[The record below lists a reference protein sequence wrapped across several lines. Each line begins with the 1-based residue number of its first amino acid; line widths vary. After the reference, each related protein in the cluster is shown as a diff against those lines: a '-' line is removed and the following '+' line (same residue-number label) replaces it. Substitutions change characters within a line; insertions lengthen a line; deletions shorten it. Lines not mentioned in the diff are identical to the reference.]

1 MSGSSSSTSD
11 VASSTSTSGLRS
23 PEYVLRRPTVA
34 SQWPDDV
41 DLDALYVSE
50 RLEVDEI
57 VRSAS
62 DLSVWTVETRRDSTT
77 VYLHAKNSE
86 RLSYS
91 VRAET
96 RVSGTV
102 ADVLECLRAAD
113 NAKLREFQKL
123 LHPRNFLDGEVLYA
137 HEAEAACVQ
146 PAPALESMT
155 LKWLVYS
162 SPKTLGRSKEF
173 CIREYCVLLPQ
184 HPVHGHV
191 GVLKFESYDGA
202 AARYGIR
209 GKSEA
214 YSLTVFEPSSY
225 VVQQTAED
233 PSMVTVTLTLAMRKA
248 RGGESISAG
257 VRLTSLRLA
266 GGLHGLQTAVQQAL
280 FAPAALAHRQEWVN
294 DAKRTNCSLCV
305 QSFGLLKRRHHCRIC
320 GEVVCSACTVFK
332 RVKGDQEVAAKV
344 RVCKACLA
352 KGGSS
357 SAGLGS
363 TMIGGSLHV
372 GSSTTAMGSH
382 LSTALGRRASS
393 MSTDSDVTGSA
404 GTTPVPT
411 GAGVAGT
418 SIGSTSSLTSNE
430 SRSPSDDNPASTTP
444 PPLVF
449 SKGSA
454 LSLNDFDAHVHLTD
468 DASTSSPPPLHKR
481 SSTTSS
487 QGWGTGYEDRPMMGT
502 MHRTASNASITGS
515 RKKGADRRVHYF
527 NEDMEEICML
537 AMETLTCPMA
547 GIRTE
552 DFELVRYYDG
562 KPAPGLPRS
571 LPTFRRLATRGK
583 PCIVLDV
590 SSDKRISGEKRFTAK
605 LQFFVGI
612 PLLVNGVVVGD
623 LCVAD
628 RHARDNIDHKQVE
641 VLNVLGETVTQYMQS
656 DEYQEDLME
665 FKAAASVVRRQP
677 PTGPSSQP
685 VEEEEVN
692 VPLGDT
698 KEVAF

>member
-1 MSGSSSSTSD
+1 MNGDVPTSND
-11 VASSTSTSGLRS
+11 GPGS
-23 PEYVLRRPTVA
+23 PEYPRMPTVA
-34 SQWPDDV
+34 SQWPADV
-41 DLDALYVSE
+41 DLDALYLSE
-50 RLEVDEI
+50 RSEVDEL

-62 DLSVWTVETRRDSTT
+62 VLSVWTVETRKENAM
-77 VYLHAKNSE
+77 VYLHSKNSE

-91 VRAET
+91 VRAVT
-96 RVSGTV
+96 KVSGSVT
-102 ADVLECLRAAD
+102 DVLECLRAVD
-113 NAKLREFQKL
+113 NTSLKGFQKL

-137 HEAEAACVQ
+137 HHADATSVQ
-146 PAPALESMT
+146 DGASFESMT

-173 CIREYCVLLPQ
+173 CIREYCVLMPN
-184 HPVHGHV
+184 HPVHGNV

-209 GKSEA
+209 GKSDV

-225 VVQQTAED
+225 VVQQTPED
-233 PSMVTVTLTLAMRKA
+233 SNMVNVTLTFAMRKA
-248 RGGESISAG
+248 RGGESVSAG

-266 GGLHGLQTAVQQAL
+266 GGLSGMEKAVQQAL
-280 FAPAALAHRQEWVN
+280 FAPAALAQRQEWVN
-294 DAKRTNCSLCV
+294 DAQRTNCSLCTH
-305 QSFGLLKRRHHCRIC
+305 SFGMLKRRHHCRVC

-332 RVKGDQEVAAKV
+332 MVKGDQDVVAKV

-352 KGGSS
+352 KNGSSNGNTNFGNTMVGGSTNFGSTMVGGSS
-357 SAGLGS
+357 NPSGS
-363 TMIGGSLHV
+363 TVSSNGTELDMNGG
-372 GSSTTAMGSH
+372 T
-382 LSTALGRRASS
+382 
-393 MSTDSDVTGSA
+393 
-404 GTTPVPT
+404 GTTPLPN
-411 GAGVAGT
+411 GLGIGT

-430 SRSPSDDNPASTTP
+430 SYSPPNENPASATP
-444 PPLVF
+444 PTIPF
-449 SKGSA
+449 NKGLA
-454 LSLNDFDAHVHLTD
+454 LSLTDFDANAQMSD
-468 DASTSSPPPLHKR
+468 DGGSSPPPFLKR
-481 SSTTSS
+481 TSTTSS
-487 QGWGTGYEDRPMMGT
+487 QGRRTGYEGRPISSVG
-502 MHRTASNASITGS
+502 RTASNASIATS
-515 RKKGADRRVHYF
+515 RKKSSDCRIHYF

-537 AMETLTCPMA
+537 AMETLACPMA

-552 DFELVRYYDG
+552 NFELVRYYDG

-612 PLLVNGVVVGD
+612 PLLVNGEVVGD

-628 RHARDNIDHKQVE
+628 RYARDNIDHKQVE

-665 FKAAASVVRRQP
+665 FKSATKVARRP
-677 PTGPSSQP
+677 PATGPASQP
-685 VEEEEVN
+685 VDEEDSL
-692 VPLGDT
+692 PLKGT

>member
-1 MSGSSSSTSD
+1 MNGD
-11 VASSTSTSGLRS
+11 VPTSTGGPGS
-23 PEYVLRRPTVA
+23 PEYPRMPTVA
-34 SQWPDDV
+34 SQWPADV
-41 DLDALYVSE
+41 DLDALYLSE
-50 RLEVDEI
+50 RSEVDEL

-62 DLSVWTVETRRDSTT
+62 VLSVWTVETRKENAV
-77 VYLHAKNSE
+77 VYLHSKNSE

-91 VRAET
+91 VRAVT
-96 RVSGTV
+96 KVSGSVT
-102 ADVLECLRAAD
+102 DVLECLRAV
-113 NAKLREFQKL
+113 NNTSLKGFQKL

-137 HEAEAACVQ
+137 HHADATSVQ
-146 PAPALESMT
+146 DGASFESMT

-173 CIREYCVLLPQ
+173 CIREYCVLLPN
-184 HPVHGHV
+184 HPVHGNV

-209 GKSEA
+209 GKPDA

-225 VVQQTAED
+225 VVQQTPED
-233 PSMVTVTLTLAMRKA
+233 PNMVNVTLTFAMRKA
-248 RGGESISAG
+248 RGGESVSAG

-266 GGLHGLQTAVQQAL
+266 GGLSGMEKAVQQAL
-280 FAPAALAHRQEWVN
+280 FAPAALAQRQEWVN
-294 DAKRTNCSLCV
+294 DAQRTNCSLCT
-305 QSFGLLKRRHHCRIC
+305 QSFGMLKRRHHCRVC

-332 RVKGDQEVAAKV
+332 MVKGDQDVAAKV

-352 KGGSS
+352 NSGSS
-357 SAGLGS
+357 NGNTNFGN
-363 TMIGGSLHV
+363 TMIGGSTNFGSTMV
-372 GSSTTAMGSH
+372 GGFSNPSGRTVSSNGTDLDMSGS
-382 LSTALGRRASS
+382 T
-393 MSTDSDVTGSA
+393 
-404 GTTPVPT
+404 GTTPLPN
-411 GAGVAGT
+411 GLGVGT
-418 SIGSTSSLTSNE
+418 SIGSTSSLTSSESYSPPNE
-430 SRSPSDDNPASTTP
+430 NPASATP
-444 PPLVF
+444 PAIPYN
-449 SKGSA
+449 KGSA
-454 LSLNDFDAHVHLTD
+454 LSLTDFDANAQMSD
-468 DASTSSPPPLHKR
+468 DGGSSPPLFHKR
-481 SSTTSS
+481 TSTTSS
-487 QGWGTGYEDRPMMGT
+487 QGRGTGFEGRPIDTVG
-502 MHRTASNASITGS
+502 RTASNASIATS
-515 RKKGADRRVHYF
+515 RKKSSDCRIHYF

-537 AMETLTCPMA
+537 AMETLACPMA

-612 PLLVNGVVVGD
+612 PLLVNGEVVGD

-628 RHARDNIDHKQVE
+628 RYARDNIDHKQVE

-665 FKAAASVVRRQP
+665 FKSATKVARRP
-677 PTGPSSQP
+677 PTTGPAPQP
-685 VEEEEVN
+685 VDEEDSS
-692 VPLGDT
+692 PLKDT

>member
-1 MSGSSSSTSD
+1 MNSDVPSSTGGGSG
-11 VASSTSTSGLRS
+11 GLRS
-23 PEYVLRRPTVA
+23 PEYVHRRPTVA
-34 SQWPDDV
+34 SQWPVDV

-62 DLSVWTVETRRDSTT
+62 DLSVWTVETRRDNTT
-77 VYLHAKNSE
+77 VYLHSKNSE

-96 RVSGTV
+96 RVSGSV
-102 ADVLECLRAAD
+102 ADVLECLRAVD
-113 NAKLREFQKL
+113 NSSLREFQKL

-137 HEAEAACVQ
+137 HQADAACVQ
-146 PAPALESMT
+146 DGASIESMT

-173 CIREYCVLLPQ
+173 CIREYSVLLPN
-184 HPVHGHV
+184 HPVHGNV
-191 GVLKFESYDGA
+191 GVVKFESYDGA

-209 GKSEA
+209 GKPDA

-225 VVQQTAED
+225 VVQQTPED
-233 PSMVTVTLTLAMRKA
+233 PSMVTVTLTFAMRKA

-266 GGLHGLQTAVQQAL
+266 GGLNGMQTAVQQAL
-280 FAPAALAHRQEWVN
+280 FAPAAFAHRQEWVN

-305 QSFGLLKRRHHCRIC
+305 QSFGMLKRRHHCRIC

-332 RVKGDQEVAAKV
+332 MVKGDQEVASKV

-357 SAGLGS
+357 SGSNTLFGS
-363 TMIGGSLHV
+363 TMIGGSLNFGSTMV
-372 GSSTTAMGSH
+372 GGY
-382 LSTALGRRASS
+382 STASSGRRASS
-393 MSTDSDVTGSA
+393 MSTDSDMNGSA
-404 GTTPVPT
+404 GTTPVPN
-411 GAGVAGT
+411 GLGVVGT

-430 SRSPSDDNPASTTP
+430 SHSPSNDDPASTTP
-444 PPLVF
+444 PTLVF
-449 SKGSA
+449 NKGSA
-454 LSLNDFDAHVHLTD
+454 LSLNDFDANVQMAD
-468 DASTSSPPPLHKR
+468 EAGTSSPPPLHKR
-481 SSTTSS
+481 TSTVSS
-487 QGWGTGYEDRPMMGT
+487 QGWGTGYEDRSVST
-502 MHRTASNASITGS
+502 ISRTASDASITSS
-515 RKKGADRRVHYF
+515 RKKGSDRRIHYF

-612 PLLVNGVVVGD
+612 PLLVNGIVVGD

-665 FKAAASVVRRQP
+665 FKAATSVVRRQP
-677 PTGPSSQP
+677 PTGSSSQP
-685 VEEEEVN
+685 VEEDGGGSA
-692 VPLGDT
+692 PLGDT

>member
-1 MSGSSSSTSD
+1 MTML
-11 VASSTSTSGLRS
+11 LRGTAAWRKEPRQHTLPPLS
-23 PEYVLRRPTVA
+23 YLRPFPACIIAVDRQIDERRRPQQQRH
-34 SQWPDDV
+34 S
-41 DLDALYVSE
+41 
-50 RLEVDEI
+50 RLARVDEL

-62 DLSVWTVETRRDSTT
+62 DMSVWAIENRKDNAM
-77 VYLHAKNSE
+77 VYLHSKNSE

-91 VRAET
+91 VRAVT
-96 RVSGTV
+96 KIAGSVP
-102 ADVLECLRAAD
+102 DVLECLRAVD
-113 NAKLREFQKL
+113 NTSLKGFQKL
-123 LHPRNFLDGEVLYA
+123 LHSRNFLDGEVLHA
-137 HEAEAACVQ
+137 HQGDAGSVHDGASI
-146 PAPALESMT
+146 ESMT

-173 CIREYCVLLPQ
+173 CIREYCVLLPN
-184 HPVHGHV
+184 HPVHGNV

-209 GKSEA
+209 GKPDA

-225 VVQQTAED
+225 VVQQTPED
-233 PSMVTVTLTLAMRKA
+233 PNMCNVTLTFAMRKA
-248 RGGESISAG
+248 RGGESVSAG

-266 GGLHGLQTAVQQAL
+266 GDLSGMQKAVQQAL
-280 FAPAALAHRQEWVN
+280 FAPAALAQRQEWVN
-294 DAKRTNCSLCV
+294 DAQRTNCSLCV
-305 QSFGLLKRRHHCRIC
+305 QSFGMLKRRHHCRVC

-332 RVKGDQEVAAKV
+332 MVKGDQDVAAKV

-352 KGGSS
+352 KSGSS
-357 SAGLGS
+357 NGSAGNPNFGS
-363 TMIGGSLHV
+363 TMIGGFSNP
-372 GSSTTAMGSH
+372 SSRMV
-382 LSTALGRRASS
+382 SS
-393 MSTDSDVTGSA
+393 N
-404 GTTPVPT
+404 GTELEMNG
-411 GAGVAGT
+411 GAGMTPLPNGVGVGT
-418 SIGSTSSLTSNE
+418 SIGSTSSLTSDE
-430 SRSPSDDNPASTTP
+430 SHSPPTENPASSTP
-444 PPLVF
+444 PTMQYN
-449 SKGSA
+449 KTSA
-454 LSLNDFDAHVHLTD
+454 LSLNDFDATAQMSD
-468 DASTSSPPPLHKR
+468 DGGSSPPPLHR
-481 SSTTSS
+481 QTSSTSS
-487 QGWGTGYEDRPMMGT
+487 QGRGTGYEGRPIGSMG
-502 MHRTASNASITGS
+502 RTTSNASIATS
-515 RKKGADRRVHYF
+515 RKKNSDRRIHYF

-612 PLLVNGVVVGD
+612 PLLVNGEVVGD

-628 RHARDNIDHKQVE
+628 RYARDNIDHKQVE

-656 DEYQEDLME
+656 EEYQEDLME
-665 FKAAASVVRRQP
+665 FKATHSAARRP
-677 PTGPSSQP
+677 PTNGSVSQP
-685 VEEEEVN
+685 ADEEDSA
-692 VPLGDT
+692 PRAGT

>member
-1 MSGSSSSTSD
+1 MNDPSNAPG
-11 VASSTSTSGLRS
+11 S
-23 PEYVLRRPTVA
+23 PEYARGPTVA
-34 SQWPDDV
+34 SQWPADV
-41 DLDALYVSE
+41 DLDALYLSE
-50 RLEVDEI
+50 RSEVDEL

-62 DLSVWTVETRRDSTT
+62 DLSVWAVENRKDNAM
-77 VYLHAKNSE
+77 VYLHSKNSE

-91 VRAET
+91 VRAVT
-96 RVSGTV
+96 KV
-102 ADVLECLRAAD
+102 AGSVPDVLECLRAVD
-113 NAKLREFQKL
+113 NASVKGFQKL
-123 LHPRNFLDGEVLYA
+123 LHPRNFLDGEVLHA
-137 HEAEAACVQ
+137 HQADASSVHDGASI
-146 PAPALESMT
+146 ESMT

-173 CIREYCVLLPQ
+173 CIREYCVLLPN
-184 HPVHGHV
+184 HPVHGNV

-209 GKSEA
+209 GKPDA

-225 VVQQTAED
+225 VVQQTPED
-233 PSMVTVTLTLAMRKA
+233 PNMCNVTLTFAMRKA
-248 RGGESISAG
+248 RGGESVSAG

-266 GGLHGLQTAVQQAL
+266 GDLSGMQKAVQQAL
-280 FAPAALAHRQEWVN
+280 FAPAALAQRQEWVN
-294 DAKRTNCSLCV
+294 DAQRTNCSLCV
-305 QSFGLLKRRHHCRIC
+305 QSFGMLKRRHHCRVC

-332 RVKGDQEVAAKV
+332 MVKGDLDVAAKV

-352 KGGSS
+352 KSGSS
-357 SAGLGS
+357 NGNANFGS
-363 TMIGGSLHV
+363 TMIGGFSNP
-372 GSSTTAMGSH
+372 SSRMISSNGTELEMNGGMGQ
-382 LSTALGRRASS
+382 
-393 MSTDSDVTGSA
+393 
-404 GTTPVPT
+404 TPLPN
-411 GAGVAGT
+411 GMGVGT
-418 SIGSTSSLTSNE
+418 SIGSTSSLTSDE
-430 SRSPSDDNPASTTP
+430 SYSPPNDNPASSTP
-444 PPLVF
+444 PPIQYN
-449 SKGSA
+449 KG
-454 LSLNDFDAHVHLTD
+454 LSLNDFEATAQMSD
-468 DASTSSPPPLHKR
+468 DGGSSPPPFHKQT
-481 SSTTSS
+481 STASS
-487 QGWGTGYEDRPMMGT
+487 QGRGTGYEGRPIGSMG
-502 MHRTASNASITGS
+502 RTASNASIATS
-515 RKKGADRRVHYF
+515 RKKSSDRRIHYF

-612 PLLVNGVVVGD
+612 PLLVNGEVVGD

-628 RHARDNIDHKQVE
+628 RYARDNIDHKQVE

-656 DEYQEDLME
+656 DEYQEDLIE
-665 FKAAASVVRRQP
+665 FKATHFAARKP
-677 PTGPSSQP
+677 PTSGPTQP
-685 VEEEEVN
+685 ADEEASA
-692 VPLGDT
+692 PPAGT